1 MELVLQRHGIMEGD
15 DLSDVIHGEDPWKNA
30 AKNAV
35 IPKEIMRDFYFAR
48 WCNDGEPTE
57 DSPAPQDG
65 LECEKC
71 VGAMKHVK
79 NLATAINMGGSSFR
93 RN

>member
-1 MELVLQRHGIMEGD
+1 
-15 DLSDVIHGEDPWKNA
+15 
-30 AKNAV
+30 
-35 IPKEIMRDFYFAR
+35 
-48 WCNDGEPTE
+48 
-57 DSPAPQDG
+57 